1 MKYSIKIGS
10 AWGIPIELH
19 LTFILLIVAVFIL
32 SFPQFYPFFLILL
45 LFVFVVF
52 HELAHSVVAR
62 HYGIK
67 VRKIILY
74 PIGGVSEIEEIPDN
88 PSQEWRM
95 AIAGPLISLLTGAVL
110 LGISLLLL
118 PQIPNTLVSP
128 QITVGGFLFDLA
140 TLNLAAWRL
149 QPDSSFPHGWRQS
162 FPSPTS

>member
-1 MKYSIKIGS
+1 MKYSFKIGS

-19 LTFILLIVAVFIL
+19 LTFILLIAAVFIL
-32 SFPQFYPFFLILL
+32 SIPTQQFYTFTIVLF

-52 HELAHSVVAR
+52 HELAHSVIAR

-95 AIAGPLISLLTGAVL
+95 AVAGPLTSIVIGVALLAVSLIISTQTFTLYTFLT
-110 LGISLLLL
+110 
-118 PQIPNTLVSP
+118 T
-128 QITVGGFLFDLA
+128 
-140 TLNLAAWRL
+140 
-149 QPDSSFPHGWRQS
+149 HRQLS
-162 FPSPTS
+162 N